1 MVETR
6 RRTSFLGF
14 LALVAGIV
22 GLALTRFDASSFSRV
37 TMGSV
42 SLGLAVAVSLGA
54 LAVAVIAFIIAA
66 SSPRTGTGLPMAA
79 VLVCGAAVALAYYPS
94 LMSLHAKTAA
104 PPPPPPGAVSPT
116 PDAPVTPSPTADNP
130 DTARQK
136 TIFDTDYPSSKVDA
150 PQKPA
155 AVAAPDV
162 AEPTPSAP
170 KPAPVDPAA
179 NIRAAKTRLDAARE
193 AAVRS
198 LDSNPG
204 YQAAKAESDQADADL
219 RAARL
224 KYEPGSPELITASQA
239 ALRAHGKLQQFVT
252 NAMATDPVSVQAQQE
267 LHAAQSTTK

>member
-6 RRTSFLGF
+6 RRTSVLGL
-14 LALVAGIV
+14 LALLAGIV
-22 GLALTRFDASSFSRV
+22 GFGLTRFDASTFPRV
-37 TMGSV
+37 TLGSLN
-42 SLGLAVAVSLGA
+42 LGLAVAICLGA
-54 LAVAVIAFIIAA
+54 LVVAIVAFLAAA
-66 SSPRTGTGLPMAA
+66 SSPRTGTGLPMIA
-79 VLVCGAAVALAYYPS
+79 VLVCGAAVVLAYYPR
-94 LMSLHAKTAA
+94 LISLHAKMAV
-104 PPPPPPGAVSPT
+104 PPPPPAAVSPT
-116 PDAPVTPSPTADNP
+116 PDATTTTPPAAENP
-130 DTARQK
+130 DTPRQK
-136 TIFDTDYPSSKVDA
+136 TIFDTDYPSSKVDV
-150 PQKPA
+150 PPKPA

-162 AEPTPSAP
+162 PEAAPSAP
-170 KPAPVDPAA
+170 KPPAVDPAA
-179 NIRAAKTRLDAARE
+179 NIRAAKARLDAARE

-252 NAMATDPVSVQAQQE
+252 NAMATNPTSMQAQQE